1 MLLLKVGERER
12 KKRDLEQISKMSGSG
27 TDNDSRWE
35 IMRITAAPNT
45 TNSKN
50 RLRSGGTPSFGRLAQ
65 SVARLSPEASTI
77 TVCCVV
83 LESSSGFRER
93 PLSGGAG

>member
-35 IMRITAAPNT
+35 IMRITTAPNT

-65 SVARLSPEASTI
+65 SVARLSPEASSF
-77 TVCCVV
+77 VV
-83 LESSSGFRER
+83 VVGLR
-93 PLSGGAG
+93 